1 MISNMSFKKVLLF
14 SFCILFFLHPLKVAA
29 LDEGFYSTISYT
41 IGDIGIEGLEYDE
54 NQLIGEYTSD
64 VVDYKILEDFTEDGY
79 KRRKYD
85 VAERVS
91 VPPYS
96 TVDVGYYWYNNTPDT
111 VNVEQIRLPVSREN
125 VMRGDLSNIVR
136 DEGFEQSLT
145 FAENIYRDGK
155 YFDVDGV
162 GLISSDIGATAN
174 NGVVITSFY
183 VIPPVEITE
192 YEINYNEGCTSQ
204 IYLHIR
210 NNFGRGISNIRLN
223 YKTVVDVIL
232 DFGPYEEKVL
242 ELYKQCTLEN
252 GEINCGR
259 MTIYDNNTSTQCVVY
274 GSSFDS
280 YLTRDSISL
289 FNRIGD
295 EWVVGAQ
302 TQPEKESFCIQRI
315 PYVYTTPDMIAYT
328 ESQELEPTQEE
339 YWQELLNIPI
349 LPITSYE
356 FNKFNSLLT
365 LLKPLGIDNLY
376 IL

>member
-1 MISNMSFKKVLLF
+1 MSFRKVLLF
-14 SFCILFFLHPLKVAA
+14 SFCILFFLNPLKVAA

-41 IGDIGIEGLEYDE
+41 IGDVGVEGLEYDE
-54 NQLIGEYTSD
+54 NQVVGEYTSN
-64 VVDYKILEDFTEDGY
+64 VVDYKTLEYFTEDGY
-79 KRRKYD
+79 KRRKHD

-96 TVDVGYYWYNNTPDT
+96 TIDVGYYWYNNTPDT
-111 VNVEQIRLPVSREN
+111 VDVEQIRLPVSREN

-145 FAENIYRDGK
+145 FAQNIYRDGR

-162 GLISSDIGATAN
+162 GLISSDIGTSAN

-192 YEINYNEGCTSQ
+192 YEINYNERFPSQ
-204 IYLHIR
+204 IYLHIK

-223 YKTVVDVIL
+223 YKTVVDKIL

-242 ELYKQCTLEN
+242 ELYKHCTLDN
-252 GEINCGR
+252 GEVNCGS

-274 GSSFDS
+274 GSPFDN

-295 EWVVGAQ
+295 QWVVGAQ
-302 TQPEKESFCIQRI
+302 TQPDRESFCIQRI
-315 PYVYTTPDMIAYT
+315 PYVYTTPDMVAYR
-328 ESQELEPTQEE
+328 EPQEPEITPEE
-339 YWQELLNIPI
+339 YWQELLNIPV

-356 FNKFNSLLT
+356 FSKLNRLLT
-365 LLKPLGIDNLY
+365 LLKPSGIDNLY

>member
-1 MISNMSFKKVLLF
+1 MISNMSFRKVLLF
-14 SFCILFFLHPLKVAA
+14 SFCILFFLNPLKVAA

-41 IGDIGIEGLEYDE
+41 IGDVGVEGLEYDE
-54 NQLIGEYTSD
+54 NQVVGEYTSN
-64 VVDYKILEDFTEDGY
+64 VVDYKTLEYFTEDGY
-79 KRRKYD
+79 KRRKHD

-96 TVDVGYYWYNNTPDT
+96 TIDVGYYWYNNTPDT

-145 FAENIYRDGK
+145 FAQNIYRDGR

-162 GLISSDIGATAN
+162 GLISSDIGTSAN

-192 YEINYNEGCTSQ
+192 YEINYNERFPSQ
-204 IYLHIR
+204 IYLHIK

-223 YKTVVDVIL
+223 YKTVVDKIL

-242 ELYKQCTLEN
+242 ELYKHCTLDN
-252 GEINCGR
+252 GEVNCGS

-274 GSSFDS
+274 GSPFDN

-295 EWVVGAQ
+295 QWVVGAQ
-302 TQPEKESFCIQRI
+302 TQPDRESFCIQRI
-315 PYVYTTPDMIAYT
+315 PYVYTTPDMVAYR
-328 ESQELEPTQEE
+328 EPQEPEITPEE
-339 YWQELLNIPI
+339 YWQELLNIPV

-356 FNKFNSLLT
+356 FSKLNRLLT
-365 LLKPLGIDNLY
+365 LLKPSGIDNLY